1 MQGLDFHGLEWMFS
15 AVLAVV
21 FLITG
26 VWKAFRYEQARDRF
40 AWVKDVPRGLV
51 RVIGIAEILGALGLI
66 LPVVTGIYP
75 WLTPYAA
82 VALALLMFMAA
93 TFHAQ
98 RREWA
103 DALLNVVLLL
113 FLAFVAY
120 NRWGLVPA

>member
-1 MQGLDFHGLEWMFS
+1 MQGLDFHGLEWVFS

-21 FLITG
+21 FLVTG
-26 VWKAFRYEQARDRF
+26 VIKAFRYEQARERF
-40 AWVKDVPRGLV
+40 PWVKDVPRALV
-51 RVIGIAEILGALGLI
+51 RVIGIVEILGALGLI
-66 LPVVTGIYP
+66 LPVATGIYP

-98 RREWA
+98 RREWT
-103 DALLNVVLLL
+103 DFALNLLLLL

-120 NRWGLVPA
+120 SRWELVP

>member
-1 MQGLDFHGLEWMFS
+1 MQGLDFHGLEWVFS
-15 AVLAVV
+15 VVLAVV

-26 VWKAFRYEQARDRF
+26 VIKAFRYEQARERF
-40 AWVKDVPRGLV
+40 PWVKDVPRTIV

-66 LPVVTGIYP
+66 LPVATGIYP

-82 VALALLMFMAA
+82 VALALLMSMAA

-98 RREWA
+98 RREWT
-103 DALLNVVLLL
+103 DFALNLLLLL

-120 NRWGLVPA
+120 SRWDLVP